1 MSVKLRSH
9 GGRYLN
15 LDKNQKLSVDTGL
28 DLDRSSEDLE
38 KNGSVFKVEELETL
52 KGGDNNRSPLLNEQ
66 GEKTILEDQDK
77 QYKVFIEKFGDEH
90 QWTLKASGD
99 GAEKYVVVGLQ
110 GLRLEDD
117 IEPLGIFSMI
127 TQ

>member
-1 MSVKLRSH
+1 MHEPYVWFIYRVLRSDNISVRSH

-38 KNGSVFKVEELETL
+38 KNGSVFKVEDLEAL

-66 GEKTILEDQDK
+66 GEQTILEDQGK
-77 QYKVFIEKFGDEH
+77 KYKVFVEKFGDEH
-90 QWTLKASGD
+90 QVSYT
-99 GAEKYVVVGLQ
+99 
-110 GLRLEDD
+110 
-117 IEPLGIFSMI
+117 
-127 TQ
+127 